1 MVALEKPGPQAVV
14 SGTQAKKPKQIPYC
28 KNRVAC
34 GSLVLMG
41 VEGLQKTSDRET
53 EEYKRVTGI

>member
-14 SGTQAKKPKQIPYC
+14 SGTQAKKPKQIPYRR
-28 KNRVAC
+28 NSVAH

-41 VEGLQKTSDRET
+41 VKGLQET
-53 EEYKRVTGI
+53 ID